1 MKKLW
6 SWVSNSQEMS
16 LLLVFTTL
24 CVITEILNPVFFTF
38 RNLIIVSRTFSL
50 FLIIGVLMTFVIILR
65 EIDLSVGSVVA
76 LSGTVCGLSLVS
88 GLPIPLSIII
98 GISTGA
104 LMGFINGFLITRFAV
119 HSFVVTLAMLY
130 AARGAVYVIGMG
142 RPIYPFPESFAIL
155 GEGTFLRIPILVFIA
170 LAWVIVGSFFLAKTT
185 YGRAVYVVGGNPE
198 TATRAG
204 LNVKKIK
211 QWGFL
216 LTGLSAGVSGVL
228 LVSRLSVAQPSMG
241 MMWELQIIAAVVIGG
256 TSLLGGEG
264 SILGTLIGVMFISI
278 LSNVMIL
285 MRINVYWQNIVVG
298 LILVLAAISDMVRR
312 KKRVAE

>member
-6 SWVSNSQEMS
+6 SWFLNSQEMS
-16 LLLVFTTL
+16 LLLVFIIL
-24 CVITEILNPVFFTF
+24 CVITGILNPVFFTF
-38 RNLIIVSRTFSL
+38 RNLIVVSRSFSL
-50 FLIIGVLMTFVIILR
+50 FLIIAVLMNFVIILR

-88 GLPIPLSIII
+88 GLSIPLSIII
-98 GISTGA
+98 GISTGT
-104 LMGFINGFLITRFAV
+104 LMGFINGFLITRFSI

-142 RPIYPFPESFAIL
+142 RPIYPFPKSFAIL
-155 GEGTFLRIPILVFIA
+155 GEGKFLGIPILVFIA
-170 LAWVIVGSFFLAKTT
+170 LAWVIVGNFFLAKTT
-185 YGRAVYVVGGNPE
+185 YGRAVYAVGGNSE

-211 QWGFL
+211 QWSFL
-216 LTGLSAGVSGVL
+216 LNGLSAGISGVL

-241 MMWELQIIAAVVIGG
+241 TGWELQIIAAVVIGG

-264 SILGTLIGVMFISI
+264 TILGTLIGVMFISI
-278 LSNVMIL
+278 LNNIMIL
-285 MRINVYWQNIVVG
+285 IRINVYWQNIVVG
-298 LILVLAAISDMVRR
+298 LILILATILDTVRR
-312 KKRVAE
+312 RKQLPE